1 MPRWP
6 LLSRLPLTLRG
17 LGALVLA
24 AACGMLAQRFGIA
37 ELAYVGALLAAA
49 VVVSA
54 ATLYLLPSS
63 ARVTRAFSPDV
74 AAAGSEVRVRLTVE
88 IRSSLPTS
96 EARWR
101 DAVPDGVAAAS
112 TAGAAP
118 DGVLPPTGSAIAGP
132 SQVEVDYAVRAERRG
147 LRRVG
152 PLALVTTD
160 PFGFTRRRRTV
171 GDTSPLVIV
180 PEIVDLDELHDLPGD
195 AGGSTRSVT
204 DRMGQGADNLIP
216 RTYAPGDSMRRI
228 HWRASAHRDEL
239 MVRQEEQETTPEA
252 VVVLDRGAARWS
264 PAAGRAAGADP
275 AFETAVS
282 ACVST
287 TARLVRE
294 GYLVTVIDAD
304 GAVLCDPIEGGDTAG
319 VEHLAVA
326 LATITARRDLP
337 LEALARLFTGIAAGP
352 VIVVTGGL
360 TTADVVALAPVP
372 HHSTMPILLPV
383 SEAREPLA
391 AAVDTG
397 WRVGAL
403 TAGGDVAAAWSDA
416 LASRETRSV
425 HHAAS

>member
-6 LLSRLPLTLRG
+6 RLSRLPLTLRG
-17 LGALVLA
+17 VGALVLA
-24 AACGMLAQRFGIA
+24 AVCGVLAQRFGIA

-54 ATLYLLPSS
+54 ATLYLFPSS
-63 ARVTRAFSPDV
+63 ARVTRAFSPDI
-74 AAAGSEVRVRLTVE
+74 AAAGSEVRVRLSIE
-88 IRSSLPTS
+88 IRSPLPSS

-101 DAVPDGVAAAS
+101 DAVPDGVIPTSAVDI
-112 TAGAAP
+112 AP
-118 DGVLPPTGSAIAGP
+118 GGVLPATGSAMAGP
-132 SQVEVDYAVRAERRG
+132 SRVEVDYAVRAERRG
-147 LRRVG
+147 IRRVG

-180 PEIVDLDELHDLPGD
+180 PEIVDLDEVHDLPGD

-264 PAAGRAAGADP
+264 PAAGRAAGADA

-304 GAVLCDPIEGGDTAG
+304 GAVLCDPIEGGDTTG

-326 LATITARRDLP
+326 LATVTARRDLP
-337 LEALARLFTGIAAGP
+337 LDALARLFTGVAAGP

-360 TTADVVALAPVP
+360 AAADVVALAPVP
-372 HHSTMPILLPV
+372 HHSTMPILLLV
-383 SEAREPLA
+383 SEAREVLA
-391 AAVDTG
+391 DAADTG

-403 TAGGDVAAAWSDA
+403 TAGGDVAVAWGDA
-416 LASRETRSV
+416 LASRETRGV
-425 HHAAS
+425 HHATS